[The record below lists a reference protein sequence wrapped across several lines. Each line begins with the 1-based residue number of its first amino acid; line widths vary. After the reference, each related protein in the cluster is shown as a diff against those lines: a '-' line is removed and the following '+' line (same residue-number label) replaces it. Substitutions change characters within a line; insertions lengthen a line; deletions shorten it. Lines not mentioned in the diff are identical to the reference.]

1 MLGIKQKRPADVLDF
16 DVDYEDWLTD
26 DDTITTVTT
35 SVTPSGQ
42 LAVQSVQVSNPQV
55 KVWVSG
61 GNDGSTY
68 DIEVTAATN
77 GGRVKVEC
85 FKIRVK
91 GC

>member
-16 DVDYEDWLTD
+16 DITYEDWLTD

-35 SVTPSGQ
+35 SVSPSGE
-42 LAVQSVQVSNPQV
+42 LAVDSVQVSNPEV

-61 GNDGSTY
+61 GENGSTY
-68 DIEVTAATN
+68 DIEVTAATT

-91 GC
+91 DC

>member
-35 SVTPSGQ
+35 SVSPSGE
-42 LAVQSVQVSNPQV
+42 LVVDSVQVSNPDV

-61 GNDGSTY
+61 GNNGSTY
-68 DIEVTAATN
+68 DIEVTAATT

-85 FKIRVK
+85 FKVRVK
-91 GC
+91 DC

>member
-16 DVDYEDWLTD
+16 DVAYDDWLTD

-35 SVTPSGQ
+35 SVSPSGE
-42 LAVQSVQVSNPQV
+42 LSVDSVQVSNPEV

-61 GNDGSTY
+61 GEDGSTY

-85 FKIRVK
+85 FKIRVRE
-91 GC
+91 C

>member
-35 SVTPSGQ
+35 TVSPAGELV
-42 LAVQSVQVSNPQV
+42 VDSVQVSSPNV

-61 GNDGSTY
+61 GVDGLTY
-68 DIEVTAATN
+68 EIEVTAATT

-91 GC
+91 DC

>member
-16 DVDYEDWLTD
+16 DLTYEDWITD

-35 SVTPSGQ
+35 AVTPPGE
-42 LAVQSVQVSNPQV
+42 LEVGSVQVSNPEV

-61 GNDGSTY
+61 GEDGSTY

>member
-35 SVTPSGQ
+35 TVSPAGELV
-42 LAVQSVQVSNPQV
+42 VDSVQVSNPEV

-61 GNDGSTY
+61 GEDGSTY
-68 DIEVTAATN
+68 DIKVTASTS
-77 GGRVKVEC
+77 GGRVKEEC

-91 GC
+91 DC

>member
-1 MLGIKQKRPADVLDF
+1 MLGIKPKNPADVLDF
-16 DVDYEDWLTD
+16 DVTYEDWITD

-35 SVTPSGQ
+35 SVAPAGE
-42 LAVQSVQVSNPQV
+42 LVVDSVQVSNPEV

-61 GNDGSTY
+61 GVNGSTY
-68 DIEVTAATN
+68 DIEVTAATT

-91 GC
+91 DC

>member
-35 SVTPSGQ
+35 SVSPSGE
-42 LAVQSVQVSNPQV
+42 LAVDSVQVSNPEV

-61 GNDGSTY
+61 GENGSTY
-68 DIEVTAATN
+68 DIEVTAATT

-91 GC
+91 DC

>member
-1 MLGIKQKRPADVLDF
+1 MLGIKQKNPADVLDF
-16 DVDYEDWLTD
+16 DLSYGSWLTE

-35 SVTPSGQ
+35 EVMPAGE
-42 LAVQSVQVSNPQV
+42 LIVDSVQISSPDV

-61 GNDGSTY
+61 GQDGSAY
-68 DIEVTAATN
+68 EIEVTAATT

-91 GC
+91 DC

>member
-35 SVTPSGQ
+35 SVLPAGE
-42 LAVQSVQVSNPQV
+42 LEVDSVQVANPEV

-61 GNDGSTY
+61 GVNGSTY
-68 DIEVTAATN
+68 DIEVTAATT
-77 GGRVKVEC
+77 GGRIKVEC

-91 GC
+91 DC

>member
-16 DVDYEDWLTD
+16 DVNYEDWLTD

-35 SVTPSGQ
+35 IVSPSGE
-42 LAVQSVQVSNPQV
+42 LAVDSVQVSNPEV

-61 GNDGSTY
+61 GENGSTY
-68 DIEVTAATN
+68 DIQVTAATS

-85 FKIRVK
+85 FKIRLK
-91 GC
+91 DC

>member
-1 MLGIKQKRPADVLDF
+1 MI
-16 DVDYEDWLTD
+16 
-26 DDTITTVTT
+26 
-35 SVTPSGQ
+35 
-42 LAVQSVQVSNPQV
+42 QVVGSV

-61 GNDGSTY
+61 GEDGSTY

>member
-16 DVDYEDWLTD
+16 DLAYDDWLTD

-35 SVTPSGQ
+35 AVTPPGE
-42 LAVQSVQVSNPQV
+42 LVVDSVQVSNPEV

-61 GNDGSTY
+61 GVDGSTY
-68 DIEVTAATN
+68 EIEVTAATS

>member
-16 DVDYEDWLTD
+16 DLDYEDWLTD

-35 SVTPSGQ
+35 AVTPPGE
-42 LAVQSVQVSNPQV
+42 LEVDSVQVSNPEV

-61 GNDGSTY
+61 GEDGSTY

>member
-26 DDTITTVTT
+26 DDEITTVTT
-35 SVTPSGQ
+35 SVSPAGE
-42 LAVQSVQVSNPQV
+42 LVVDSVQVSNPEV

-61 GNDGSTY
+61 GVNGSTY
-68 DIEVTAATN
+68 EIEVTAATT

-85 FKIRVK
+85 FKVRVK
-91 GC
+91 DC

>member
-1 MLGIKQKRPADVLDF
+1 MHGIKQKRPADVLDF
-16 DVDYEDWLTD
+16 DLTYEDWITD

-35 SVTPSGQ
+35 AVTPPGE
-42 LAVQSVQVSNPQV
+42 LEVDSVQVSNPEV

-61 GNDGSTY
+61 GEDGSTY

>member
-35 SVTPSGQ
+35 SVTPTGK
-42 LAVQSVQVSNPQV
+42 LVVDSVQVANPDV

-61 GNDGSTY
+61 GVSGSTY
-68 DIEVTAATN
+68 EIEVTAATT

-85 FKIRVK
+85 FKVRVK
-91 GC
+91 DC